1 MVIGHTQQPLVNQ
14 GDAIIHI
21 AELLDPESTP
31 ATSTADSRPEP
42 ADVPATPEK
51 ETT

>member
-21 AELLDPESTP
+21 AELLDDVEPDP
-31 ATSTADSRPEP
+31 ADSSDRD
-42 ADVPATPEK
+42 AS
-51 ETT
+51 